1 MAKQPISDAAETFG
15 ARVRARR
22 NELGKSQERLADDSG
37 MHWTFIGQV
46 ERGQRNVSLHNIL
59 KLAEALGV
67 DAAELVRGLKS
78 SGQCRRRCSDI
89 GSCIEWPTLSYC
101 SSLSCRSLMAPQ
113 FGIGPAVM
121 ARSQR

>member
-1 MAKQPISDAAETFG
+1 MLGIYGLWILRLGTYELGLAMAKQPISDAAQTLG

-67 DAAELVRGLKS
+67 DPAELVRGLNS
-78 SGQCRRRCSDI
+78 PSGTHSDQ
-89 GSCIEWPTLSYC
+89 G
-101 SSLSCRSLMAPQ
+101 
-113 FGIGPAVM
+113 
-121 ARSQR
+121 

>member
-1 MAKQPISDAAETFG
+1 MHSLWILRLGTYELGLAMAKQPISDAAETFG

-59 KLAEALGV
+59 KIASALKIDPGELVTGLTAPEAEATSS
-67 DAAELVRGLKS
+67 AE
-78 SGQCRRRCSDI
+78 
-89 GSCIEWPTLSYC
+89 
-101 SSLSCRSLMAPQ
+101 
-113 FGIGPAVM
+113 
-121 ARSQR
+121 

>member
-1 MAKQPISDAAETFG
+1 MAKQPISDAAQTFG
-15 ARVRARR
+15 ARVRTRR

-67 DAAELVRGLKS
+67 DPSELMQGLKAPGS
-78 SGQCRRRCSDI
+78 S
-89 GSCIEWPTLSYC
+89 E
-101 SSLSCRSLMAPQ
+101 
-113 FGIGPAVM
+113 
-121 ARSQR
+121 

>member
-1 MAKQPISDAAETFG
+1 MAKQPISDAAQTFG

-59 KLAEALGV
+59 KIAEALGV
-67 DAAELVRGLKS
+67 DAEDLVRGLKAP
-78 SGQCRRRCSDI
+78 SDA
-89 GSCIEWPTLSYC
+89 G
-101 SSLSCRSLMAPQ
+101 A
-113 FGIGPAVM
+113 GGVPA
-121 ARSQR
+121 S

>member
-1 MAKQPISDAAETFG
+1 MQTLGIHSLWILRLGTYELGLAMAKQPISDAAETFG

-78 SGQCRRRCSDI
+78 PGDSESNK
-89 GSCIEWPTLSYC
+89 S
-101 SSLSCRSLMAPQ
+101 
-113 FGIGPAVM
+113 
-121 ARSQR
+121 

>member
-1 MAKQPISDAAETFG
+1 MQSVGTHTLWILRLGTYGLGLAMAKQPISDAAQTFG

-59 KLAEALGV
+59 KLADALGI
-67 DAAELVRGLKS
+67 DAGDLVQGLKAPEDS
-78 SGQCRRRCSDI
+78 T
-89 GSCIEWPTLSYC
+89 GSQE
-101 SSLSCRSLMAPQ
+101 
-113 FGIGPAVM
+113 
-121 ARSQR
+121 